1 MKLNLGEVLGLNPD
15 ERTNRMQDLAG
26 RRAYFVLAFAMLFY
40 GLYELIALGHLVV
53 LFSLGAVAVS
63 CAYLLWQRNRNTND
77 GALDERSRSIYHHQ
91 FRFANS
97 GLFLICAISTFLWGG
112 LWVYLMI
119 LPTFVILATLLTRR
133 AYPGRV
139 WIVWLAMG
147 LLFGLIGF
155 FGVRGT
161 IAPTLGWIFAV
172 LVGIFS
178 AWYTVKAYQ
187 RPYGI

>member
-1 MKLNLGEVLGLNPD
+1 MKLNLGEMLGLNPD

-26 RRAYFVLAFAMLFY
+26 RRAYFVLAFAMFFY
-40 GLYELIALGHLVV
+40 GLYELIALGQLLA

-63 CAYLLWQRNRNTND
+63 CAYLFWQRNRITENS
-77 GALDERSRSIYHHQ
+77 ALDERSRSIYHHQ

-97 GLFLICAISTFLWGG
+97 GLFLVCAISTYLWGG
-112 LWVYLMI
+112 LWIYLMI

-147 LLFGLIGF
+147 LLLGLIGF
-155 FGVRGT
+155 FGVSGT
-161 IAPTLGWIFAV
+161 IAPTLGWIFAI

-178 AWYTVKAYQ
+178 AWYTVKAYR